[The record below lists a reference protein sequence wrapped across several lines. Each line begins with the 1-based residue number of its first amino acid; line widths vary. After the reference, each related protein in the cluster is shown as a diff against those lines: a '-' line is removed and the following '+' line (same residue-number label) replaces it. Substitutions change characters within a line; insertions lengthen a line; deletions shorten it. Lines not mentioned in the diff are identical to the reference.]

1 MPFLMEVDENR
12 FLKLGHLYFKVGSPK
27 YLLCMGIEMT
37 RWLFLTA
44 RFVVRAL
51 YDYLTGKGLSE
62 SRMICIP
69 APFVAQLRARA
80 MSELASEAKEPF
92 WLSAGDVLCGWWA
105 RIIVAAGPPASP
117 QQEIVINN
125 VLGLR
130 MLYDLIPPEK
140 AYISNALMM
149 MPSFFT
155 AKDLLGQPLGCS
167 AFILRQAVTNLK
179 TREQIEA
186 RFQLDRGPQ
195 QRGLS
200 ALYGSAG
207 MRMIICTNWS
217 KNKIHEVD
225 FSAAV
230 LKSGDRKRPSKVGRP
245 SYTQLHAFAQSASFL
260 NTFSI
265 NEDSDGNYW
274 IYSLLPTRGKYW
286 ENVEDL
292 LQEEFQGATADQ
304 VKK

>member
-1 MPFLMEVDENR
+1 
-12 FLKLGHLYFKVGSPK
+12 
-27 YLLCMGIEMT
+27 
-37 RWLFLTA
+37 
-44 RFVVRAL
+44 
-51 YDYLTGKGLSE
+51 
-62 SRMICIP
+62 
-69 APFVAQLRARA
+69 
-80 MSELASEAKEPF
+80 MSELASEVKEPF
-92 WLSAGDVLCGWWA
+92 WLSAGDVLGGWWA

-117 QQEIVINN
+117 QQEVVINN

-130 MLYDLIPPEK
+130 LLYDLVPPEK
-140 AYISNALMM
+140 AYVSNALTM

-195 QRGLS
+195 QRGLP

-225 FSAAV
+225 F
-230 LKSGDRKRPSKVGRP
+230 
-245 SYTQLHAFAQSASFL
+245 
-260 NTFSI
+260 
-265 NEDSDGNYW
+265 
-274 IYSLLPTRGKYW
+274 
-286 ENVEDL
+286 
-292 LQEEFQGATADQ
+292 
-304 VKK
+304 